1 MSSFACWD
9 GLWRLCYVLWTDMDY
24 AFFPF
29 SVHNWCCGFHF
40 TFSAIARGVFYLC
53 ILYMIYFL
61 YFQLSDNH
69 LSIYVTYV
77 RKLNLSVKKKKPQSA
92 SPCNAKLQPYPC
104 FMIPILLCKL
114 TKTIPRPTIPPRKP
128 AKKTPSTSMTSS
140 RSTEILLVNQHTRIC
155 KGIAAT
161 TPAL

>member
-1 MSSFACWD
+1 
-9 GLWRLCYVLWTDMDY
+9 MDY

-77 RKLNLSVKKKKPQSA
+77 RKLNLSVKKK
-92 SPCNAKLQPYPC
+92 SPKAPVPVMLNSN
-104 FMIPILLCKL
+104 PILVL
-114 TKTIPRPTIPPRKP
+114 
-128 AKKTPSTSMTSS
+128 
-140 RSTEILLVNQHTRIC
+140 
-155 KGIAAT
+155 
-161 TPAL
+161 